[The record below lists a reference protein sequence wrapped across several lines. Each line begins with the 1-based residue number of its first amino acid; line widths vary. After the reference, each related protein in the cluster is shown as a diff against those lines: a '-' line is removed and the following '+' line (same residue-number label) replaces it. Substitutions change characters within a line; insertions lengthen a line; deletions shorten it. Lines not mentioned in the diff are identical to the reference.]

1 LHPNLAVLSGAS
13 EPDPK
18 TSAVHL
24 MPRTRVAAGPSVT
37 EADDRRGAK
46 RIRQHAGLGIK
57 PDRLNAGEADMVISE
72 KDKITKALA
81 DYHVWQLGNEILY
94 RLCADYPAH
103 SEDNVIITKMWLIG
117 RAYAAA
123 VERRSVKGSPSGDDF
138 YINCLA
144 PKVRN
149 SEIDLWFQKLREDR
163 THSKLLTLDV
173 HKKLVDLLK
182 PITGLEKR
190 SFASKY
196 LHFHFPD
203 RFFLYDA
210 RAVESVRTYVG
221 HTREDKQADADVDR
235 DYAVFF
241 DRCEKARHK
250 MADCIG
256 RDLTPR
262 EVDDVLLCLW
272 SKPPRSQR

>member
-1 LHPNLAVLSGAS
+1 MRNTRGLA
-13 EPDPK
+13 
-18 TSAVHL
+18 
-24 MPRTRVAAGPSVT
+24 
-37 EADDRRGAK
+37 
-46 RIRQHAGLGIK
+46 IK
-57 PDRLNAGEADMVISE
+57 PDRLNVGVADMAISE

-81 DYHVWQLGNEILY
+81 DYHVWDLGNEILY
-94 RLCADYPAH
+94 RLCADHPAH
-103 SEDNVIITKMWLIG
+103 SDDDVIIAKMWLIG

-123 VERRSVKGSPSGDDF
+123 VERRRVKGGPSGDDF

-149 SEIDLWFQKLREDR
+149 SRIDLWFQELREDPSR
-163 THSKLLTLDV
+163 SKSLTLDV

-210 RAVESVRTYVG
+210 RAVEGVRIYVG
-221 HTREDKQADADVDR
+221 QAREDKQAEADVDR

-241 DRCEKARHK
+241 DRCEKARRK

-262 EVDDVLLCLW
+262 EVDNVLLCFVE
-272 SKPPRSQR
+272 